1 MITVQSL
8 AVDLNNGVVET
19 LKKAALSTA
28 EDKQTWKPLDEG
40 RSALDQIAECAL
52 ITDFAAKMLIEKAC
66 PEFSNEAYGAGIAA
80 LDTMDKAIAALDA
93 SWANLKSVILDFP
106 TEDLEKSIMLPWFP
120 DPQTFANIMF
130 IALWN
135 NTYHIGQIN
144 YIQTL
149 YGDKEMH

>member
-66 PEFSNEAYGAGIAA
+66 PEFSNEAYGFKHHATLCEKLFQLPFDLHSFDADFFHLL
-80 LDTMDKAIAALDA
+80 LDPR
-93 SWANLKSVILDFP
+93 SSVARS
-106 TEDLEKSIMLPWFP
+106 T
-120 DPQTFANIMF
+120 T
-130 IALWN
+130 
-135 NTYHIGQIN
+135 
-144 YIQTL
+144 
-149 YGDKEMH
+149 